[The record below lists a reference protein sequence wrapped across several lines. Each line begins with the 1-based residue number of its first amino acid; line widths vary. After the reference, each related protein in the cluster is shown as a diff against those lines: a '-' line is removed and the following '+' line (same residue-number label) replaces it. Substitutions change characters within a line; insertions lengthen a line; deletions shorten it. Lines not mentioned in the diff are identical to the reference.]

1 LVLFVQSEV
10 QTRKEAQMTFKA
22 KLFLSLVI
30 ALGSVLMFHEL
41 AKLNFSNLF
50 HFVSLFAITLIASGL
65 KVRVPGVTGTL
76 SVYFLFLLIGMV
88 RLTSGET
95 LAIGLFA
102 TLMQCYWHAQKR
114 PAWFQIW
121 FNLAS
126 TSVAIVTACAIYN
139 SNYLAVIGGG
149 QPTRVGLAAAAFFVL
164 NTLPVAS
171 IIGLTEGRNGVKVWK
186 ECHFWFFPYYLVG
199 ASIAVLFDYA
209 SSRIGWDAAL
219 LVLPV
224 VYLVYDFYRQY
235 LSRLEGEKNHAE
247 QMAALHLRTIEALAL
262 AIDAKDHTTHK
273 HMQRV
278 QVYSVEI
285 GKEMGLSADEL
296 NALEAAS
303 LLHDIG
309 KLAVPEHIIS
319 KPGALTAE
327 EHEKMRIHPDVGA
340 EILERVEF
348 PYPVAPIVRS
358 HHERWDGTGY
368 PAGLKGEQIPIGAR
382 ILAAVNCLDALA
394 SQRPYRPALPLDQ
407 AMAQVSSESGTSFDP
422 QVVRILARRLI
433 ELEQKANHGPKLSE
447 LAKLSAKQESGSPAS
462 GETVAVAASPASDL
476 VSNKTRSATFLSS
489 IAAARQEVQSL
500 FELAQVLG
508 QSLSLQETLSV
519 LASRLKCMIPYDG
532 LAIYVLRGDGLVPT
546 YVTGVDQQL
555 FSSLVIPVGQ
565 GLAGWVAENLQ
576 AIVNGN
582 PSVEPG
588 YLNDPRKFSTL
599 QSALVV
605 PLEAANGV
613 IGVLALYH
621 SSPEAFSRD
630 QLRIL
635 QAIGPKLSVSIENAV
650 KYSEAQDSAT
660 TDYLTGLPNARSL
673 FVHLDGEISRAK
685 RTGDDLAVLVCDLD
699 GFKQVNDRFGHL
711 AGNRLLKL
719 IAERM
724 GQMCRGYDY
733 VARMGGDEF
742 VLVLPNVKAET
753 LTRKIAE
760 LERLARESGKVICG
774 DEIVSLSVGSATFP
788 RDGSA
793 AEDLL
798 AEADRM
804 MYRKKQKLSSK
815 RRVAGAERH
824 YSARSTER
832 EAVVVTAP

>member
-1 LVLFVQSEV
+1 
-10 QTRKEAQMTFKA
+10 MTLKA

-30 ALGSVLMFHEL
+30 ALGSTLMVREVTRL
-41 AKLNFSNLF
+41 DVSNLF
-50 HFVSLFAITLIASGL
+50 HFVSLFAVTLIASGL

-76 SVYFLFLLIGMV
+76 SVYFLFLLIGMI
-88 RLTSGET
+88 RLSTAET
-95 LAIGLFA
+95 LAIGLAA
-102 TLMQCYWHAQKR
+102 TLMQCYWHAKRR
-114 PAWFQIW
+114 PAWFQIL
-121 FNLAS
+121 FNLAG
-126 TSVAIVTACAIYN
+126 TSVAIIAACGVYN
-139 SNYLAVIGGG
+139 SNLLASIGGG
-149 QPTRVGLAAAAFFVL
+149 QPARVGLAAATFFVL
-164 NTLPVAS
+164 NTLPVAL
-171 IIGLTEGRNGVKVWK
+171 IIGLTEGRNGAKVWK

-209 SSRIGWDAAL
+209 SSKIGWDAAL

-224 VYLVYDFYRQY
+224 VYLVYDFYREY
-235 LSRLEGEKNHAE
+235 LSRLEGEKVHAQ

-285 GKEMGLSADEL
+285 GKEMGLSPDEIQ
-296 NALEAAS
+296 ALEAAS

-327 EHEKMRIHPDVGA
+327 EHEKMKIHPDVGA

-368 PAGLKGEQIPIGAR
+368 PAGLKGEQIPVGAR
-382 ILAAVNCLDALA
+382 ILAVVNCLDALV
-394 SQRPYRPALPLDQ
+394 SLRPYRPALPLDQ
-407 AMAQVSSESGTSFDP
+407 AMAQVMSEAGTSFDP
-422 QVVRILARRLI
+422 QVVRILSRKLN
-433 ELEQKANHGPKLSE
+433 ELEHKANHSPKLNE
-447 LAKLSAKQESGSPAS
+447 LAKLSAKQDSGGSH
-462 GETVAVAASPASDL
+462 GNDHTDVAVVAEPVPDANS
-476 VSNKTRSATFLSS
+476 KGKSATFLSS

-519 LASRLKCMIPYDG
+519 LASRLKSMIPYDG
-532 LAIYVLRGDGLVPT
+532 LAIYVMRGDNLFPT

-555 FSSLVIPVGQ
+555 FSSLLIPIGQ
-565 GLAGWVAENLQ
+565 GLAGWVAEKHQ

-605 PLEAANGV
+605 PLEGANGV

-621 SSPEAFSRD
+621 SAHEAFSRD

-685 RTGDDLAVLVCDLD
+685 RTNDDLAVLVCDLD

-711 AGNRLLKL
+711 AGNQLLKL
-719 IAERM
+719 IADRM

-742 VLVLPNVKAET
+742 VLVLSKVKADAI
-753 LTRKIAE
+753 TRKIAE
-760 LERLARESGKVICG
+760 LERLAKESGKVICG
-774 DEIVSLSVGSATFP
+774 EEIVSMSVGSATYP
-788 RDGSA
+788 RNGST

-804 MYRKKQKLSSK
+804 MYRKKQQLVSL
-815 RRVAGAERH
+815 RRPAGADRLSNALTEEAEETV
-824 YSARSTER
+824 SAGR
-832 EAVVVTAP
+832 

>member
-1 LVLFVQSEV
+1 MAHF
-10 QTRKEAQMTFKA
+10 KEAQMTLKA

-30 ALGSVLMFHEL
+30 ALGSVLLVREL
-41 AKLNFSNLF
+41 GRLSFSNLF
-50 HFVSLFAITLIASGL
+50 HFVSLFAVTLIASGL

-76 SVYFLFLLIGMV
+76 SIYFLFLLIGMV
-88 RLTSGET
+88 RLTPSET
-95 LAIGLFA
+95 LAIGLSA
-102 TLMQCYWHAQKR
+102 TLMQCYWHAKKR

-126 TSVAIVTACAIYN
+126 TSVAIIAACGVYN
-139 SNYLAVIGGG
+139 SNYLAAIGGG
-149 QPTRVGLAAAAFFVL
+149 QPARVGLAAAVFFVL

-171 IIGLTEGRNGVKVWK
+171 IIGLTEGRNGAKVWK

-209 SSRIGWDAAL
+209 SSKIGWDASL

-235 LSRLEGEKNHAE
+235 LSRLEGEKTHAE

-285 GKEMGLSADEL
+285 GKEMGLSPDEL
-296 NALEAAS
+296 QALEAAS

-327 EHEKMRIHPDVGA
+327 EHEKMKIHPDVGA
-340 EILERVEF
+340 EILERVDF

-368 PAGLKGEQIPIGAR
+368 PAGLKGEQIPVGAR
-382 ILAAVNCLDALA
+382 ILAAVNALDALA

-407 AMAQVSSESGTSFDP
+407 AMAQVSSEAGTSFDP
-422 QVVRILARRLI
+422 KVVRILAAKLPD
-433 ELEQKANHGPKLSE
+433 LERKANNGPKLAE
-447 LAKLSAKQESGSPAS
+447 LAKLSAKQEKAAAAGNHAVSVSSEP
-462 GETVAVAASPASDL
+462 ETDALTAK
-476 VSNKTRSATFLSS
+476 NKSATFLSS

-519 LASRLKCMIPYDG
+519 LASRLKSMIPYDG
-532 LAIYVLRGDGLVPT
+532 LAIYVMRGDHMFPT

-555 FSSLVIPVGQ
+555 FASLLIPIGQ
-565 GLAGWVAENLQ
+565 GLAGWVAENHQ
-576 AIVNGN
+576 AIINGN

-605 PLEAANGV
+605 PLEGANGV

-621 SSPEAFSRD
+621 ASPEAFSRD

-673 FVHLDGEISRAK
+673 FVHLDGEISRSK

-711 AGNRLLKL
+711 SGNQLLKL
-719 IAERM
+719 MADRM

-742 VLVLPNVKAET
+742 VLVLPNVKADV
-753 LTRKIAE
+753 LNRKIAE

-774 DEIVSLSVGSATFP
+774 EEIVSLSVGYALYP

-804 MYRKKQKLSSK
+804 MYRKKQQRTG
-815 RRVAGAERH
+815 RRRPAGADLHSRELE
-824 YSARSTER
+824 ER
-832 EAVVVTAP
+832 ETLTSAAP